1 MLEHKSELD
10 HRMSKSLEEMAQDL
24 FKSVV
29 GGFSVFVPSDGLT
42 GAHAEQAE
50 GPFPHAWENV
60 EERSNRAAEREVPR
74 RGWCWGGVGW
84 LWR

>member
-1 MLEHKSELD
+1 MLDHESELD

-50 GPFPHAWENV
+50 GPSPTPGKTSRNGAIGLLSV
-60 EERSNRAAEREVPR
+60 KSRAEDGAGEV
-74 RGWCWGGVGW
+74 
-84 LWR
+84 